1 MTLTKIQHRP
11 VAKTWNGLFNELF
24 GEMEQ
29 ALQPVAAQH
38 VPAVNIIETT
48 EGYHAEVI
56 APGRKKENFSLKVD
70 NQLLVISYQA
80 EENATPENWKKV
92 RTEYKAG
99 NFKRTFAVDDSIQT
113 DAIQAKYEDGILKLF
128 LPKKPELKP
137 AVVDIQVQ

>member
-11 VAKTWNGLFNELF
+11 VVKTWNGLFNELF

-29 ALQPVAAQH
+29 AFNPAHTQP
-38 VPAVNIIETT
+38 VPAVNIIETA

-56 APGRKKENFSLKVD
+56 APGRKKENFSLKVE

-80 EENATPENWKKV
+80 DETATPENWKRV

-99 NFKRTFAVDDSIQT
+99 NFKRTFSVDDSIQT
-113 DAIQAKYEDGILKLF
+113 DGIQAKYEDGILKLF